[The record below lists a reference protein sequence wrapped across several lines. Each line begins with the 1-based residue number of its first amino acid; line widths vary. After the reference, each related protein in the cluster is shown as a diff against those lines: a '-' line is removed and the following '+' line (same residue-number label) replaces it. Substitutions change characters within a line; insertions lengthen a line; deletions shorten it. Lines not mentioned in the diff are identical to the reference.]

1 MTTYTWTI
9 KNLPAYASIDGQSNV
24 VFEVN
29 WQCFAVMPDSIVDNV
44 HTPSYSA
51 IYAGNTAVTY
61 VAGQPFTPYAQLTQ
75 EQIWSWIDPT
85 IDRTAIETSLQKQI
99 DAQKT
104 PSIVTPPL
112 PWSN

>member
-29 WQCFAVMPDSIVDNV
+29 WQCFAVTPVSIVGDV
-44 HTPSYSA
+44 YTPSYSA
-51 IYAGNTAVTY
+51 IYVGNTSVTY
-61 VAGQPFTPYAQLTQ
+61 VAGQPFTPYNQLTQ

-85 IDRTAIETSLQKQI
+85 IDRTAIETGLQEQI
-99 DAQKT
+99 DIQKN
-104 PSIVTPPL
+104 PPIVTPPL
-112 PWSN
+112 PWSA

>member
-9 KNLPAYASIDGQSNV
+9 KNLPAYSLIDGQTNV

-29 WQCFAVMPDSIVDNV
+29 WQCFAVTPDSIVGDV

-51 IYAGNTAVTY
+51 IYVGNTSVTY
-61 VAGQPFTPYAQLTQ
+61 VAGQPFTPYNQLTQ
-75 EQIWSWIDPT
+75 EQIWGWIDPT
-85 IDRTAIETSLQKQI
+85 IDRTAIETGLQEQI
-99 DAQKT
+99 TAQMN
-104 PSIVTPPL
+104 PPIVTPPL